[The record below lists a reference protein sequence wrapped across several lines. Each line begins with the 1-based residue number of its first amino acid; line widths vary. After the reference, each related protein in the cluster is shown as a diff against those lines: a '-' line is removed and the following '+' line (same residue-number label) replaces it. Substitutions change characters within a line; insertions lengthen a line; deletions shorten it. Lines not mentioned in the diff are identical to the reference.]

1 LACHFTYSH
10 TFKAT
15 LLEVHGAQMTLFG
28 RIPTRSMSA
37 DEFCPFVPPIW
48 FGREIVQTHVFSELL
63 ILTTHH
69 IGASGHAIPYRPAAL
84 SHRFY
89 VTTL

>member
-1 LACHFTYSH
+1 
-10 TFKAT
+10 
-15 LLEVHGAQMTLFG
+15 MRLFG

-48 FGREIVQTHVFSELL
+48 FAREIVQTQVFSELL

-69 IGASGHAIPYRPAAL
+69 IGASGHAISSTFLLAFLIGHYARSTESSFL
-84 SHRFY
+84 RHNV
-89 VTTL
+89 VT